1 MLKDTQI
8 QFDFEAVKYH
18 NTTEEDNETVEVF
31 KKFNLAANLSV
42 LEVFEAYPDR
52 SFTPF
57 EVHDLLIKSGSKM
70 ELTSCRRA
78 ISDLEDLGKL
88 ENTREKVMERKG
100 RNNFKWKFLSK

>member
-1 MLKDTQI
+1 MFNKQI

-18 NTTEEDNETVEVF
+18 NSTQESDETVKVF
-31 KKFNLAANLSV
+31 KNFNLAVNLSV
-42 LEVFEAYPDR
+42 LEVFEANPDR

-88 ENTREKVMERKG
+88 ENTKEKVMERKG
-100 RNNFKWKFLSK
+100 RPNWKWKFLSK